1 MDTAM
6 LDVPFPSLLLLVLFL
21 SPWMAEALGN
31 GAFEV

>member
-21 SPWMAEALGN
+21 RPWMAEALGN
-31 GAFEV
+31 GAFGV